1 MFQDIVIVLLHTII
15 IDIAFFCCIYIFG
28 NRKQIIQYLKK
39 NWLIIILGFGFT
51 FWVLSIIFACLRIK
65 DDSKNQRSFSVETL
79 YSCYVAIVIGAITLY
94 FTVFSFTKPK
104 KMAFVDYE
112 KYVLNNYSRIL
123 HGSIGISLFVNTLI
137 IFLNYENLFFR

>member
-1 MFQDIVIVLLHTII
+1 MFQAVAKVLLHTII

-28 NRKQIIQYLKK
+28 NRKQIIQYFKK

-51 FWVLSIIFACLRIK
+51 FWVLSIVFACLGIK
-65 DDSKNQRSFSVETL
+65 NDSKNQSSFSVETL

-112 KYVLNNYSRIL
+112 KYVLNICSRIL

-137 IFLNYENLFFR
+137 IF